1 MLCARRVLG
10 ITFIR
15 YDENGNIGMQI
26 MSNNVR
32 EHQYR
37 RSNNVGEHQYRKSNN
52 VREHQYRR

>member
-37 RSNNVGEHQYRKSNN
+37 RSNNVGEHQYRK
-52 VREHQYRR
+52 